1 MRHLLLAI
9 LCAAAGCETGDCPR
23 GSLLDQQ
30 GGLVITAETH
40 PDGWGEA
47 DCAACHPVASIHEVA
62 CTDGVDLQ
70 AIRDQVELDGYDGC
84 VNCHGDNGVT
94 P

>member
-1 MRHLLLAI
+1 MRIVLLSSMLA
-9 LCAAAGCETGDCPR
+9 LAGCETEDCPR

-30 GGLVITAETH
+30 GGLVLTAETH

-47 DCAACHPVASIHEVA
+47 DCAACHPIASIHDVS
-62 CTDGVDLQ
+62 CTEGVDLE
-70 AIRDQVELDGYDGC
+70 AVRAEVDELGYDGC
-84 VNCHGDNGVT
+84 VDCHGDNGVE